1 MDPIDLELKNVARE
15 LARLFQGQVSS
26 TALEIS
32 ELRAQL
38 QKAESRYRS
47 QIDSHARLGSYVPST
62 GGSAYRCPNCWISE
76 GEAVVLQSF
85 KSVDTAEHFL
95 RCPQCNRD
103 FGIPTGLG
111 NPSFN
116 YR

>member
-1 MDPIDLELKNVARE
+1 MDLIDLELKNVTRE
-15 LARLFQGQVSS
+15 LSRLFQGQVSS

-32 ELRAQL
+32 ELRRQL
-38 QKAESRYRS
+38 QKAESRYCS
-47 QIDSHARLGSYVPST
+47 QLNAQARLGSYVPST
-62 GGSAYRCPNCWISE
+62 GSAYRCPNCWISE
-76 GEAVVLQSF
+76 GVAVALQSLE
-85 KSVDTAEHFL
+85 SVGTAEHFL

-116 YR
+116 HR